1 MHNEERPTEGNPVEP
16 ETKLK
21 KPCFTLIEK
30 EHATEVAG
38 VPFLRLFVDQFS
50 ESHAAYLSKNG
61 HPAVAPIRSLLCR
74 SYIRQYLFEQAGLLL
89 NRRQL
94 EEIVEMADGL
104 ALVRND
110 KVDLCIRVARDNHD
124 ILVNG
129 MPVIYRISPNGWEED
144 GSRILKFRTPS
155 TARALAQPIRGGDAK
170 RIFEFVNIEDED
182 EKLLL
187 LVYLVAALVPDIP
200 HPILAI
206 HGPQGSGKSSLLRFL
221 TRILDPNAAEE
232 VHLHGEVEFVQSAS
246 ERWVVGIDNV
256 TNISDR
262 ISDLLCK
269 FVTGVSFTK
278 RKLYTDNDQ
287 FVRSFRRVVIL
298 NGIGLPMRKP
308 DILDRTIIIGLS
320 RIKSDRRKSESSL
333 EEQFENVRGEVV
345 GGLFDLLSK
354 SLAILPT
361 LGKTP
366 LPRLAD
372 FGNWGRAVAIAAGY
386 TEEDFVRAYQKNIN
400 RQVEEALEASPLAT
414 VIQYYLDQERERYNK
429 DNSLEG
435 TPTHVLRELK
445 NIAPQAGIEERL
457 LPKSA
462 RGLGRGLMEVK
473 ATLEEYGY
481 IVERTRGKERRIQI
495 LPPKITT

>member
-1 MHNEERPTEGNPVEP
+1 MENNIQSPVTSKKEKRKEKP
-16 ETKLK
+16 QLTLVET
-21 KPCFTLIEK
+21 
-30 EHATEVAG
+30 EHAIEVAG

-50 ESHAAYLSKNG
+50 ESHAAYLSRDG
-61 HPAVAPIRSLLCR
+61 HPGVAPIRSQLCR
-74 SYIRQYLFEQAGLLL
+74 SYIRQYLYEQAGLLL
-89 NRRQL
+89 TKKHL
-94 EEIVEMADGL
+94 EEIVEIVEGF

-110 KVDLCIRVARDNHD
+110 KIDLCIRVARDNAD

-129 MPVIYRISPNGWEED
+129 MPLIYRISPGVWTED
-144 GSRILKFRTPS
+144 SSGILKFRTPS
-155 TARALAQPIRGGDAK
+155 TAKALARPIEGGDPK
-170 RIFEFVNIEDED
+170 KVFNFVNIEDED

-187 LVYLVAALVPDIP
+187 LVYLVASFVPDIP

-221 TRILDPNAAEE
+221 TRIIDPNTAEE

-287 FVRSFRRVVIL
+287 FVRSFKRVVIL

-320 RIKSDRRKSESSL
+320 RIKSDMRKSESSL

-345 GGLFDLLSK
+345 GGLFDLLAK
-354 SLAILPT
+354 ALAILPT

-372 FGNWGRAVAIAAGY
+372 FGNWGRAIAVAAGY
-386 TEEDFVRAYQKNIN
+386 SEKDFVRAYSKNIQ

-414 VIQYYLDQERERYNK
+414 VIQYYLDPERERYGK
-429 DNSLEG
+429 DNRLEG

-445 NIAPQAGIEERL
+445 NIAPQAGIEERV

-481 IVERTRGKERRIQI
+481 VVERSRGKDRRIQI
-495 LPPKITT
+495 LPPKPTT